1 MSNPTTPAPAV
12 VEDAAAHPANVGPGP
27 HQQQAPVPAH
37 LLTPPSPLLLL
48 TEAMLFEIFNMI
60 GPVASIRVCRDAVTR
75 RSLGYAYVNYI
86 NVADGERALEN
97 LNYSLIKNR
106 ACRIMWSQ
114 RDPALRKTGQGN
126 IFIKNLDEAI
136 DNKALHDTFVA
147 FGNVLSCKVAT
158 DEAGNSRGYG
168 FVHYETAEAAETAIK
183 AVNGMLLNDKK
194 VFVGHHISRKERQS
208 KIDEMKAQF
217 TNLYVKNIELEVSQ
231 DEFTELMQKYGPITS
246 AVLSLDEDG
255 KSKGFGFVNYEKHE
269 DAQKAVDELHES
281 EFHGKNLYVSRAQKK
296 TERDEELRRSYEQ
309 ARAEKQSKYQ
319 GVNLYVKNLEDDV
332 DDDKLRG
339 EFETFGTI
347 TSCKVMRDEKGT
359 SKGFGFVCFSSPD
372 EATKAVSEMN
382 NKMIGSKPLYV
393 SLAQRRDVRRQQL
406 ESQIAQRNHMRMH
419 QVVANGMNPGAPYLN
434 GPGPMYYPG
443 AYGGPPGAPRGVMG
457 YPPQPN
463 LVPRPRY
470 GPPGQG
476 QLPGGLPLPAQY
488 SQVPQGYGIPPGYPR
503 DPRAPPQQQQAQI
516 PRPGGPA
523 GLPAGAVP
531 PPAGAPRTG
540 APGPTPTGPVPVPG
554 GIPRGSAPAGA
565 PARRPLVG
573 VPTEGGEAVL
583 TSAALA
589 NATPMDQKQMLGEVI
604 YLRIFAVQPEL
615 AGKITGML
623 LEMDNSELLH
633 LLEDSDAMEAKVSEA
648 ISVLNDFTNKE
659 GEVA

>member
-1 MSNPTTPAPAV
+1 
-12 VEDAAAHPANVGPGP
+12 
-27 HQQQAPVPAH
+27 
-37 LLTPPSPLLLL
+37 
-48 TEAMLFEIFNMI
+48 
-60 GPVASIRVCRDAVTR
+60 
-75 RSLGYAYVNYI
+75 
-86 NVADGERALEN
+86 
-97 LNYSLIKNR
+97 
-106 ACRIMWSQ
+106 
-114 RDPALRKTGQGN
+114 
-126 IFIKNLDEAI
+126 
-136 DNKALHDTFVA
+136 
-147 FGNVLSCKVAT
+147 
-158 DEAGNSRGYG
+158 
-168 FVHYETAEAAETAIK
+168 
-183 AVNGMLLNDKK
+183 
-194 VFVGHHISRKERQS
+194 
-208 KIDEMKAQF
+208 
-217 TNLYVKNIELEVSQ
+217 
-231 DEFTELMQKYGPITS
+231 
-246 AVLSLDEDG
+246 
-255 KSKGFGFVNYEKHE
+255 
-269 DAQKAVDELHES
+269 
-281 EFHGKNLYVSRAQKK
+281 
-296 TERDEELRRSYEQ
+296 
-309 ARAEKQSKYQ
+309 
-319 GVNLYVKNLEDDV
+319 
-332 DDDKLRG
+332 
-339 EFETFGTI
+339 
-347 TSCKVMRDEKGT
+347 
-359 SKGFGFVCFSSPD
+359 
-372 EATKAVSEMN
+372 MN

-419 QVVANGMNPGAPYLN
+419 QVVANGMNPGGPYLN
-434 GPGPMYYPG
+434 GPMYYPGPG

-503 DPRAPPQQQQAQI
+503 DPRAPPQPQQAQI

-554 GIPRGSAPAGA
+554 VRPGIAPTVNGGVPPPRPGGVLAGGPPGGIPRGSAPAGA

-589 NATPMDQKQMLGEVI
+589 NASPMDQKQMLGEVI

-659 GEVA
+659 GEAA